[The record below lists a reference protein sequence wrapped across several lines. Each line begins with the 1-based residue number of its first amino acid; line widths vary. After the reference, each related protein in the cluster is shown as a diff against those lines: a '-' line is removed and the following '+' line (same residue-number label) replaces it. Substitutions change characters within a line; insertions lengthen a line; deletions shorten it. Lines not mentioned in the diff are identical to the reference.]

1 MSIERCARKAP
12 RKASLAKCKPGL
24 NCMNSCVTRRPK
36 RSDNSDRSARPGEA
50 PRRFATFLHA
60 SFVAVFLLIGLT
72 EQAQAA
78 TARQTSLDE
87 WRNLTSPANNAPRAF
102 VRSDHI
108 RFYFQVGTNYFEFNG
123 DWSRHRIPSSG
134 YRVDSALL
142 HWKQRV
148 SRIPDGGRSWREAT
162 VIAGNDWRQL
172 ATNLFRE
179 LVPQVPGHGVY
190 FQAFL
195 ADRLLYR
202 DQDGSPRVA

>member
-1 MSIERCARKAP
+1 MF
-12 RKASLAKCKPGL
+12 LGTCKPER
-24 NCMNSCVTRRPK
+24 NCMNSCVTKRR
-36 RSDNSDRSARPGEA
+36 
-50 PRRFATFLHA
+50 RRDSCLPSRFENYRAW
-60 SFVAVFLLIGLT
+60 SFVILRAGIAAAFVSLVAPGRA
-72 EQAQAA
+72 AQIT
-78 TARQTSLDE
+78 TAKQKSLDE
-87 WRNLTSPANNAPRAF
+87 WRALTSPATNAPRAF

-162 VIAGNDWRQL
+162 VISGSDWRQL

-179 LVPQVPGHGVY
+179 LVPQTPGHGLY

-202 DQDGSPRVA
+202 DKDGLPRVAPLREQPH